1 MDRHCFE
8 DGGSMNAFTL
18 PNSNDL
24 DLLSIDELFDL
35 HAKVVSL
42 LEGGLETEV
51 PQRQHLTEH
60 RYNIG
65 LDSPSTVEG
74 G

>member
-1 MDRHCFE
+1 
-8 DGGSMNAFTL
+8 MNAFTL
-18 PNSNDL
+18 PNSSDL

-42 LEGGLETEV
+42 LKGGLETEG
-51 PQRQHLTEH
+51 PQRQHLAEH
-60 RYNIG
+60 RSSTG
-65 LDSPSTVEG
+65 LDGFSIVEG